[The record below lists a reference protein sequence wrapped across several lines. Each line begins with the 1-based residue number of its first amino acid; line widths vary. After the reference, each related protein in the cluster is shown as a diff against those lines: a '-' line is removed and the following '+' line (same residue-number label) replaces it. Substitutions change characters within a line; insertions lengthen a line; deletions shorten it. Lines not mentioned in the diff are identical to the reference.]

1 MRSFFKLLCAVLL
14 VGLLPVSALAREA
27 PDLDKTGS
35 IQVILRDTE
44 TKEEVPGGELILY
57 RVGEAVEDDGD
68 YFFRAAGD
76 FADCGLTLE
85 TLTSEEL
92 ESAELAQKLA
102 DYAKDHAK
110 GTTLPVLRGGVTF
123 EKQDV
128 GLYLVVQA
136 TAADGYEKVN
146 PFLVTI
152 PMQEDGVFKYDV
164 DASPKTSVKK
174 APPTTTTPP
183 KDSTLP
189 QTGQLNW
196 PVPVLT
202 IAGLLFFA
210 VGWMLCFGR
219 RRGGH
224 AK

>member
-1 MRSFFKLLCAVLL
+1 MRSLIKLLCAVLL
-14 VGLLPVSALAREA
+14 ICLLPVSALAREV
-27 PDLDKTGS
+27 PDLDETGS
-35 IQVILRDTE
+35 IHVVLRDTE
-44 TKEEVPGGELILY
+44 TKEEVPGGTLTLY

-76 FADCGLTLE
+76 FADCGLALDDVG
-85 TLTSEEL
+85 SED
-92 ESAELAQKLA
+92 LAKALA

-110 GTTLPVLRGGVTF
+110 GTTLPVPQGGAKFAELST
-123 EKQDV
+123 
-128 GLYLVVQA
+128 GLYLIVQEE
-136 TAADGYEKVN
+136 AAQGYEKAN
-146 PFLVTI
+146 PFLVTV
-152 PMQEDGVFKYDV
+152 PMQEDGVYKYDV

-174 APPTTTTPP
+174 APATTTTPP

-202 IAGLLFFA
+202 IAGLLLFA
-210 VGWMLCFGR
+210 AGWALCFGKR
-219 RRGGH
+219 KDGH